1 MRQEQL
7 EMGLNDNQW
16 GKRGGSGGGG
26 GGGNNQGPPDLDE
39 LWRRFNRKL
48 NDLLGNRRQGPR
60 EVGTGGGGGGSSGG
74 GFGGNFTS
82 GQWRNGGL
90 LIAGVVF
97 LLWIASGI
105 YIVAPAER
113 GVVLRFGKFVEETNP
128 GPRWHLPWP
137 IERAEVVNVSGV
149 RTVEIG
155 YRNNPRNRVLRESLM
170 LTDDENIVD
179 VQFAVQYTLSSGR
192 DFLLNVRNP
201 DETVLQAAETSIR
214 QVVGVRRMDAV
225 LYEDRGGVQA
235 DVLKVMQG
243 LLDRY
248 NLGILI
254 SNVTMQS
261 AQPPEQVQAA
271 FDDAVRAGQDRERQK
286 NEGEAYAN
294 DVIPRA
300 RGAASRLA
308 EEAEGY
314 RQRVVATAEG
324 EATRFRL
331 VVEEYNRAPRITR
344 DRLYIDAMNT
354 VMTNATKV
362 VVDQRQGS
370 NLLFL
375 PLDKLLSATGAA
387 GPAMNPGDPAAA
399 APAALKPAPV
409 DPAAASPETARS
421 REAFRSRE
429 REQRQ

>member
-60 EVGTGGGGGGSSGG
+60 EVGTGGGGSSGG
-74 GFGGNFTS
+74 GFSGNFTS

-201 DETVLQAAETSIR
+201 DETVLQAARWS
-214 QVVGVRRMDAV
+214 A
-225 LYEDRGGVQA
+225 YGGWTRCCTKTA
-235 DVLKVMQG
+235 
-243 LLDRY
+243 
-248 NLGILI
+248 
-254 SNVTMQS
+254 
-261 AQPPEQVQAA
+261 
-271 FDDAVRAGQDRERQK
+271 
-286 NEGEAYAN
+286 
-294 DVIPRA
+294 
-300 RGAASRLA
+300 AASRP
-308 EEAEGY
+308 
-314 RQRVVATAEG
+314 TC
-324 EATRFRL
+324 
-331 VVEEYNRAPRITR
+331 
-344 DRLYIDAMNT
+344 
-354 VMTNATKV
+354 
-362 VVDQRQGS
+362 
-370 NLLFL
+370 
-375 PLDKLLSATGAA
+375 
-387 GPAMNPGDPAAA
+387 
-399 APAALKPAPV
+399 
-409 DPAAASPETARS
+409 
-421 REAFRSRE
+421 
-429 REQRQ
+429 

>member
-1 MRQEQL
+1 
-7 EMGLNDNQW
+7 MGLNDNQW
-16 GKRGGSGGGG
+16 GKRGGGSSGGGGGGG

-39 LWRRFNRKL
+39 LWRRFSRKL
-48 NDLLGNRRQGPR
+48 NDLMGNRKQGPR
-60 EVGTGGGGGGSSGG
+60 EVGTGGGGNGG
-74 GFGGNFTS
+74 GFSGGNFTS

-90 LIAGVVF
+90 LIGGVVF
-97 LLWIASGI
+97 LLWIASGV

-155 YRNNPRNRVLRESLM
+155 YRNNPRNKVLRESLM

-201 DETVLQAAETSIR
+201 DETVLQAAETAIR
-214 QVVGVRRMDAV
+214 QVVGIRRMDAV

-300 RGAASRLA
+300 RGAAARLA

-331 VVEEYNRAPRITR
+331 VVEEYNRAPRVTR

-375 PLDKLLSATGAA
+375 PLDKLLAATGAA
-387 GPAMNPGDPAAA
+387 AGQAVNPGDAVASA
-399 APAALKPAPV
+399 APASKPAPV
-409 DPAAASPETARS
+409 DPAATSPETARS

>member
-1 MRQEQL
+1 
-7 EMGLNDNQW
+7 MGLNDNQW
-16 GKRGGSGGGG
+16 GKRGGGSGGGGG

-48 NDLLGNRRQGPR
+48 NDLLGNRKQGPR
-60 EVGTGGGGGGSSGG
+60 EVGTGGGGGSGGG

-97 LLWIASGI
+97 LIWIASGI

-155 YRNNPRNRVLRESLM
+155 YRNNPRNKVLRESLM

-201 DETVLQAAETSIR
+201 DETVLQAAESAIR

-235 DVLKVMQG
+235 DVVKVMQG

-324 EATRFRL
+324 ETTRFRL
-331 VVEEYNRAPRITR
+331 VVEEYNRAPRVTR

-370 NLLFL
+370 NLLFM
-375 PLDKLLSATGAA
+375 PLDKLLSATGAT
-387 GPAMNPGDPAAA
+387 GPAMNPGDPTA

-409 DPAAASPETARS
+409 DPAAVSPETARS

>member
-1 MRQEQL
+1 
-7 EMGLNDNQW
+7 MGLNDNQW
-16 GKRGGSGGGG
+16 GKRGGGGSGGSGGG

-48 NDLLGNRRQGPR
+48 NDLMGNRKQGPR
-60 EVGTGGGGGGSSGG
+60 EVGTGGGGSGG
-74 GFGGNFTS
+74 GFSGGNLTP

-90 LIAGVVF
+90 LIGGVVF
-97 LLWIASGI
+97 LLWLASGV

-155 YRNNPRNRVLRESLM
+155 YRNNPRNKVLRESLM

-201 DETVLQAAETSIR
+201 DETVLQAAETAIR
-214 QVVGVRRMDAV
+214 QVVGIRRMDAV

-344 DRLYIDAMNT
+344 ERLYIDAMNT

-375 PLDKLLSATGAA
+375 PLDRLLSATGA
-387 GPAMNPGDPAAA
+387 GGVQPVNPGDPTAAA
-399 APAALKPAPV
+399 SPAAKPAAV
-409 DPAAASPETARS
+409 EPAATSPETARS

>member
-1 MRQEQL
+1 
-7 EMGLNDNQW
+7 MGLNDNQW
-16 GKRGGSGGGG
+16 GKRGGGSGGGSG

-48 NDLLGNRRQGPR
+48 NDMLGSRKQGPR
-60 EVGTGGGGGGSSGG
+60 EVGGGPGGG
-74 GFGGNFTS
+74 GFGGGLS
-82 GQWRNGGL
+82 PGQWRNGGL
-90 LIAGVVF
+90 LIGAIVV
-97 LLWIASGI
+97 LGWLASGV

-155 YRNNPRNRVLRESLM
+155 YRNNPRNKVLRESLM

-201 DETVLQAAETSIR
+201 DESVLQAAETAIR
-214 QVVGVRRMDAV
+214 QVVGVRRMDSV

-235 DVLKVMQG
+235 DVLKVMQS

-286 NEGEAYAN
+286 SEGEAYAN

-300 RGAASRLA
+300 RGAAARLA

-331 VVEEYNRAPRITR
+331 VVDEYNRAPRVTR

-375 PLDKLLSATGAA
+375 PLDKLIAAVGATA
-387 GPAMNPGDPAAA
+387 PAVNPGDPTATS
-399 APAALKPAPV
+399 APAAKPAPTE
-409 DPAAASPETARS
+409 PAAASPETARS

>member
-1 MRQEQL
+1 
-7 EMGLNDNQW
+7 MGLNDNQW

-60 EVGTGGGGGGSSGG
+60 EVGTGGGGSSGG

-90 LIAGVVF
+90 LTAGVVF

>member
-1 MRQEQL
+1 
-7 EMGLNDNQW
+7 MGLNDNQW
-16 GKRGGSGGGG
+16 GKRGGGSGGGGGG

-39 LWRRFNRKL
+39 LWRRFTRKL
-48 NDLLGNRRQGPR
+48 NDMLGSRKQGPR
-60 EVGTGGGGGGSSGG
+60 EVGGASGG
-74 GFGGNFTS
+74 GFGGGGLSS

-90 LIAGVVF
+90 LIAAIVF
-97 LLWIASGI
+97 LGWIASGV
-105 YIVAPAER
+105 YIVGPAER
-113 GVVLRFGKFVEETNP
+113 GVVLRFGKFVAETNP

-155 YRNNPRNRVLRESLM
+155 YRNNPRNKVLRESLM

-201 DETVLQAAETSIR
+201 DESVLQAAETAIR
-214 QVVGVRRMDAV
+214 QVVGVRRMDSV

-235 DVLKVMQG
+235 DVLKVMQS

-286 NEGEAYAN
+286 SEGEAYAN

-300 RGAASRLA
+300 RGAAARLA

-331 VVEEYNRAPRITR
+331 VVEEYNRAPRVTR

-375 PLDKLLSATGAA
+375 PLDKLIASVGATA
-387 GPAMNPGDPAAA
+387 PAVNPGDPTSAP
-399 APAALKPAPV
+399 APAAKPAPTE
-409 DPAAASPETARS
+409 PAAASPETARS
-421 REAFRSRE
+421 RDAFRSRE

>member
-1 MRQEQL
+1 
-7 EMGLNDNQW
+7 MGLNDNQW
-16 GKRGGSGGGG
+16 GKRGGSSGGGGG

-48 NDLLGNRRQGPR
+48 NELLGSRRSGPR
-60 EVGTGGGGGGSSGG
+60 EVGTGNGSGG
-74 GFGGNFTS
+74 GNFGGGFST
-82 GQWRNGGL
+82 GQWRNGGI
-90 LIAGVVF
+90 LIGGVVF
-97 LLWIASGI
+97 LLWMASGV

-137 IERAEVVNVSGV
+137 IERAEVVNVAGV

-155 YRNNPRNRVLRESLM
+155 YRNNPRNKVLRESLM

-201 DETVLQAAETSIR
+201 DETVLQAAETAIR
-214 QVVGVRRMDAV
+214 QVVGIRRMDSV

-235 DVLKVMQG
+235 DVLKVMQS

-271 FDDAVRAGQDRERQK
+271 FDDAVRSGQDRERQK

-300 RGAASRLA
+300 RGAAARLA

-314 RQRVVATAEG
+314 RQRIVATAEG
-324 EATRFRL
+324 ETARFRL
-331 VVEEYNRAPRITR
+331 LVAEYNKAPRVTR

-375 PLDKLLSATGAA
+375 PLDKLIASVGAA
-387 GPAMNPGDPAAA
+387 GQPVTPGDPVPATPPAAA
-399 APAALKPAPV
+399 KPAPTE
-409 DPAAASPETARS
+409 PAAASPETARS
-421 REAFRSRE
+421 RDAFRSRE

>member
-1 MRQEQL
+1 
-7 EMGLNDNQW
+7 MGLNDNQW
-16 GKRGGSGGGG
+16 GKRGGGSSGGSG

-60 EVGTGGGGGGSSGG
+60 EVGTGTGGSGGGGL
-74 GFGGNFTS
+74 GGNFS
-82 GQWRNGGL
+82 AGQWRAGGL
-90 LIAGVVF
+90 LIVAVVF
-97 LLWIASGI
+97 LMWLASGI

-155 YRNNPRNRVLRESLM
+155 YRNNPRNKVLRESLM

-214 QVVGVRRMDAV
+214 QVVGVRRMDSV

-331 VVEEYNRAPRITR
+331 VVEEYNRAPRVTR

-387 GPAMNPGDPAAA
+387 GAAVNPGDPTATSTVQ
-399 APAALKPAPV
+399 KPAPV

>member
-1 MRQEQL
+1 
-7 EMGLNDNQW
+7 MGLNDNQW
-16 GKRGGSGGGG
+16 GKRGSGGSGGSGG

-48 NDLLGNRRQGPR
+48 NEVLGNRKQGPR
-60 EVGTGGGGGGSSGG
+60 EVGGGSGG
-74 GFGGNFTS
+74 GFGGGGFS
-82 GQWRNGGL
+82 AGQWRNGGL
-90 LIAGVVF
+90 VVGVIVF
-97 LLWIASGI
+97 LVWMSSGI

-155 YRNNPRNRVLRESLM
+155 YRNNPRNKALRESLM

-201 DETVLQAAETSIR
+201 DEAVLQAAETAIR
-214 QVVGVRRMDAV
+214 QVVGVRRMDSV

-235 DVLKVMQG
+235 DVLKVMQS

-261 AQPPEQVQAA
+261 AQPPEQAKSRHTCSVQNLHE
-271 FDDAVRAGQDRERQK
+271 DSGR
-286 NEGEAYAN
+286 N
-294 DVIPRA
+294 
-300 RGAASRLA
+300 RLQFA
-308 EEAEGY
+308 
-314 RQRVVATAEG
+314 
-324 EATRFRL
+324 FRL
-331 VVEEYNRAPRITR
+331 IVSLISSS
-344 DRLYIDAMNT
+344 LYEWRGYLSQC
-354 VMTNATKV
+354 VGRFLCQFKV
-362 VVDQRQGS
+362 SFD
-370 NLLFL
+370 
-375 PLDKLLSATGAA
+375 T
-387 GPAMNPGDPAAA
+387 
-399 APAALKPAPV
+399 
-409 DPAAASPETARS
+409 
-421 REAFRSRE
+421 
-429 REQRQ
+429 

>member
-1 MRQEQL
+1 MA
-7 EMGLNDNQW
+7 LNDNQW
-16 GKRGGSGGGG
+16 GKRGGSSGGGGG

-48 NDLLGNRRQGPR
+48 NELLGARRGPNAPR
-60 EVGTGGGGGGSSGG
+60 PAGPEGGGGGGGMP
-74 GFGGNFTS
+74 NFSS
-82 GQWRNGGL
+82 GQWRGGAFL
-90 LIAGVVF
+90 VVGVVF
-97 LLWIASGI
+97 LLWMASGI

-113 GVVLRFGKFVEETNP
+113 GVVLRFGKFAEETNP

-137 IERAEVVNVSGV
+137 IEKVEVVNVSGV
-149 RTVEIG
+149 RTLEIG
-155 YRNNPRNRVLRESLM
+155 YRNNPRNKVLRESLM

-192 DFLLNVRNP
+192 DFLLSVRNP
-201 DETVLQAAETSIR
+201 EETVLQAAETAIR
-214 QVVGVRRMDAV
+214 QVVGRSKMDAV

-235 DVLKVMQG
+235 DVQKNMQEV
-243 LLDRY
+243 LDRY
-248 NLGILI
+248 KVGILI
-254 SNVTMQS
+254 SNVTMQG

-271 FDDAVRAGQDRERQK
+271 FDDAVKAGQDRERAK

-294 DVIPRA
+294 DVIPKA

-314 RQRVVATAEG
+314 RQRVIATAEG

-331 VVEEYNRAPRITR
+331 IVEEYNKAPKVTR

-375 PLDKLLSATGAA
+375 PLDRLLASVGGTGTPVA
-387 GPAMNPGDPAAA
+387 PGDPMAAA
-399 APAALKPAPV
+399 KPAPTE
-409 DPAAASPETARS
+409 PAGGPEAARS
-421 REAFRSRE
+421 RDAFRSRE
-429 REQRQ
+429 REQR

>member
-1 MRQEQL
+1 
-7 EMGLNDNQW
+7 MGMNDNQW
-16 GKRGGSGGGG
+16 GKRGGGGGS

-48 NDLLGNRRQGPR
+48 NELLGSRRKPLGQRPDGSGP
-60 EVGTGGGGGGSSGG
+60 GGGGTPSFSP
-74 GFGGNFTS
+74 
-82 GQWRNGGL
+82 GQWRNGA
-90 LIAGVVF
+90 LILAGIVF
-97 LLWIASGI
+97 LLWVASGI

-113 GVVLRFGKFVEETNP
+113 GVVLRFGKFAGETNP

-149 RTVEIG
+149 RTLEIG
-155 YRNNPRNRVLRESLM
+155 YRNNPRNKVLRESLM
-170 LTDDENIVD
+170 LTDDENIID
-179 VQFAVQYTLSSGR
+179 VQFAVQYTLASGR
-192 DFLLNVRNP
+192 DFLLNVRTP
-201 DETVLQAAETSIR
+201 EETVLQAAETAIR
-214 QVVGVRRMDAV
+214 QVVGLRNMDAV

-235 DVLKVMQG
+235 DVQKNMQAV
-243 LLDRY
+243 LDRY
-248 NLGILI
+248 QVGILI

-261 AQPPEQVQAA
+261 AQPPEQVQAS
-271 FDDAVRAGQDRERQK
+271 FDDAVKAGQDRERQK

-294 DVIPRA
+294 DIIPKA

-314 RQRVVATAEG
+314 KQRVIATAEG

-331 VVEEYNRAPRITR
+331 VVDEYNKAPKVTR
-344 DRLYIDAMNT
+344 DRLYIDALT
-354 VMTNATKV
+354 QVMTNATKV

-375 PLDKLLSATGAA
+375 PLDRLLAGAGAGATGVPVIPPDPGAVTK
-387 GPAMNPGDPAAA
+387 PAPTDPAATA
-399 APAALKPAPV
+399 
-409 DPAAASPETARS
+409 ETARS
-421 REAFRSRE
+421 RDAFRSRE

>member
-1 MRQEQL
+1 
-7 EMGLNDNQW
+7 MGLNDNQW
-16 GKRGGSGGGG
+16 GKRGGGSGGGSG

-48 NDLLGNRRQGPR
+48 NDMLGSRKQGPR
-60 EVGTGGGGGGSSGG
+60 EVGGGPGGG
-74 GFGGNFTS
+74 GFGGGLS
-82 GQWRNGGL
+82 PGQWRNGGL
-90 LIAGVVF
+90 LIGAIVV
-97 LLWIASGI
+97 LGWLASGV

-155 YRNNPRNRVLRESLM
+155 YRNNPRNKVLRESLM

-201 DETVLQAAETSIR
+201 DESMLQAAETAIR
-214 QVVGVRRMDAV
+214 QVVGVRRMDSV

-235 DVLKVMQG
+235 DVLKVMQS

-286 NEGEAYAN
+286 SEGEAYAN

-300 RGAASRLA
+300 RGAAARLA

-331 VVEEYNRAPRITR
+331 VVDEYNRAPRVTR

-375 PLDKLLSATGAA
+375 PLDKLIAAVGATA
-387 GPAMNPGDPAAA
+387 PAVNPGDPTATS
-399 APAALKPAPV
+399 APAAKPAPTE
-409 DPAAASPETARS
+409 PAAASPETARS

>member
-1 MRQEQL
+1 
-7 EMGLNDNQW
+7 MGLNDNQW
-16 GKRGGSGGGG
+16 GKRGGGSGGGSG

-48 NDLLGNRRQGPR
+48 NDMLGSRKQGPR
-60 EVGTGGGGGGSSGG
+60 EVGGGPGGG
-74 GFGGNFTS
+74 GFGGGLSS

-90 LIAGVVF
+90 LIGAIVV
-97 LLWIASGI
+97 LGWLASGV

-155 YRNNPRNRVLRESLM
+155 YRNNPRNKVLRESLM

-201 DETVLQAAETSIR
+201 DESVLQAAETAIR
-214 QVVGVRRMDAV
+214 QVVGVRRMDSV

-235 DVLKVMQG
+235 DVLKVMQS

-286 NEGEAYAN
+286 SEGEAYAN

-300 RGAASRLA
+300 RGAAARLA

-331 VVEEYNRAPRITR
+331 VVDEYNRAPRVTR

-375 PLDKLLSATGAA
+375 PLDKLIAAVGATA
-387 GPAMNPGDPAAA
+387 PAVNPGDPTATP
-399 APAALKPAPV
+399 APAAKPAPTE
-409 DPAAASPETARS
+409 PAAASPETARS

>member
-1 MRQEQL
+1 
-7 EMGLNDNQW
+7 MGLNDNQW
-16 GKRGGSGGGG
+16 GKRGGGSGGGSG

-48 NDLLGNRRQGPR
+48 NDMLGRRKQGPR
-60 EVGTGGGGGGSSGG
+60 EVGGGPGGG
-74 GFGGNFTS
+74 GFGGGLSS

-90 LIAGVVF
+90 LIGAIVV
-97 LLWIASGI
+97 LGWLASGV

-155 YRNNPRNRVLRESLM
+155 YRNNPRNKVLRESLM

-201 DETVLQAAETSIR
+201 DESVLQAAETAVR
-214 QVVGVRRMDAV
+214 QIVGVRRMDSV

-235 DVLKVMQG
+235 DVLKVMQS

-286 NEGEAYAN
+286 SEGEAYAN

-300 RGAASRLA
+300 RGAAARLA

-331 VVEEYNRAPRITR
+331 VVDEYNRAPRVTR

-375 PLDKLLSATGAA
+375 PLDKLIASVGATA
-387 GPAMNPGDPAAA
+387 PAVNPGDPTATA
-399 APAALKPAPV
+399 APAAKPAPTE
-409 DPAAASPETARS
+409 PAAASPETARS

>member
-1 MRQEQL
+1 
-7 EMGLNDNQW
+7 MGLNDNQW
-16 GKRGGSGGGG
+16 GKRGSGGGGGG

-48 NDLLGNRRQGPR
+48 NEVLGNRKQGPR
-60 EVGTGGGGGGSSGG
+60 EVGGGSGG
-74 GFGGNFTS
+74 GFGGGGLS
-82 GQWRNGGL
+82 AGQWRNGGL
-90 LIAGVVF
+90 VIGVIVF
-97 LLWIASGI
+97 LVWMSSGI

-137 IERAEVVNVSGV
+137 IERAEVVNVAGV

-155 YRNNPRNRVLRESLM
+155 YRNNPRNKALRESLM

-201 DETVLQAAETSIR
+201 EESVLQAAETAIR
-214 QVVGVRRMDAV
+214 QVVGIRRMDSV

-235 DVLKVMQG
+235 DVLKVMQS

-300 RGAASRLA
+300 RGAAARLA

-331 VVEEYNRAPRITR
+331 VVEEYNRAPRVTR

-375 PLDKLLSATGAA
+375 PLDKLIAAVGATA
-387 GPAMNPGDPAAA
+387 PAVNPGDPVA
-399 APAALKPAPV
+399 APAAAKPAPTE
-409 DPAAASPETARS
+409 PAASPETARS
-421 REAFRSRE
+421 RDAFRSRE